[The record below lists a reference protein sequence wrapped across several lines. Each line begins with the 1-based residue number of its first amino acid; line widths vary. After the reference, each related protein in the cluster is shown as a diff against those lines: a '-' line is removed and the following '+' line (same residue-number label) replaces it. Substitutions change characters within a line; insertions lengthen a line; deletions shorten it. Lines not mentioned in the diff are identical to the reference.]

1 MPKTIFVVLVS
12 VMTLIHFLKNAK
24 HYSTKNK
31 LVLPIIY
38 ATSLVLLWHLNPLIF
53 VFTTVK
59 VVFFGDHVSQ
69 TKFNYYGTKN
79 APLYIVAHDVLAF
92 LGALV
97 ASRLQ

>member
-12 VMTLIHFLKNAK
+12 VMTLVHFLKNVK
-24 HYSTKNK
+24 HYSGKNR
-31 LVLPIIY
+31 VALPILYSI
-38 ATSLVLLWHLNPLIF
+38 SLVFLWHLSPLFFAI
-53 VFTTVK
+53 TGIK